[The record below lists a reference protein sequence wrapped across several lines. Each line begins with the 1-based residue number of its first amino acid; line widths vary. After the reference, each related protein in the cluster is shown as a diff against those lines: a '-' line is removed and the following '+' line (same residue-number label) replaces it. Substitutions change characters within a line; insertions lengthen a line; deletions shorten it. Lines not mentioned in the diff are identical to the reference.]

1 MPKKKSAYNQIMYLV
16 FSGSNNKITIFL
28 HNVRQV
34 RKVFIIY
41 KLKKR
46 EGGPPKR
53 GKRKGCGI
61 SECGQNIVED
71 KKKEKLKFNASI
83 ST

>member
-1 MPKKKSAYNQIMYLV
+1 MPEKKSAYNQIMYLV

-41 KLKKR
+41 KLKKKRRGGLRR
-46 EGGPPKR
+46 E
-53 GKRKGCGI
+53 
-61 SECGQNIVED
+61 V
-71 KKKEKLKFNASI
+71 KEKDVVFQNVAKKL
-83 ST
+83 